1 MIPFRSFKVCCEKTT
16 LDIKFDTTH
25 QGMTTAPAGNSGT
38 ETETSQRVELRA
50 FLKEVGQALLRERR
64 KAGLSQQQVAEKMG
78 IEPES
83 VSRIENGVI
92 APTLA
97 RLRQFAAVYGC
108 SLEAIVGRASD
119 QLPDVAKRLAH
130 ELDGL
135 PDADRVFVVEQA
147 ISAARHIK
155 ASRQRK

>member
-1 MIPFRSFKVCCEKTT
+1 MRHTSFHVCGAKTT
-16 LDIKFDTTH
+16 LKVNFYLIH
-25 QGMTTAPAGNSGT
+25 QDMASGSASPTPGTTTA
-38 ETETSQRVELRA
+38 SQSPELRA

-64 KAGLSQQQVAEKMG
+64 QAGLSQQQVAEKMG
-78 IEPES
+78 IEPET

-97 RLRQFAAVYGC
+97 RLRQFSTVYGC
-108 SLEAIVGRASD
+108 SLEAIVGQASD
-119 QLPDVAKRLAH
+119 QLPDVAKRLAE
-130 ELDGL
+130 ELEGL

-155 ASRQRK
+155 ASRQRS

>member
-1 MIPFRSFKVCCEKTT
+1 MNAASEPG
-16 LDIKFDTTH
+16 
-25 QGMTTAPAGNSGT
+25 Q
-38 ETETSQRVELRA
+38 SQSPELRA
-50 FLKEVGQALLRERR
+50 FLKGIGQTLLMERR
-64 KAGLSQQQVAEKMG
+64 KVGLSQQQVAEKIG

-97 RLRQFAAVYGC
+97 RLRQFSAIYGC
-108 SLEAIVGRASD
+108 SLEFIVGQASD
-119 QLPDVAKRLAH
+119 QLPDVAKRLAE
-130 ELDGL
+130 ELEGL

-155 ASRQRK
+155 ASRLRR

>member
-1 MIPFRSFKVCCEKTT
+1 MTRTKNPQNRVDIALSEDPGLRPF
-16 LDIKFDTTH
+16 
-25 QGMTTAPAGNSGT
+25 
-38 ETETSQRVELRA
+38 LR
-50 FLKEVGQALLRERR
+50 EVGQALVRERR
-64 KAGLSQQQVAEKMG
+64 SAGLSQQQVAELIG

-83 VSRIENGVI
+83 VSRMENGVI

-97 RLRQFAAVYGC
+97 RLRQFSKVYGC
-108 SLEAIVGRASD
+108 SLEAIVGQASD
-119 QLPDVAKRLAH
+119 QLPDVARRLAE

-135 PDADRVFVVEQA
+135 PDADRTFVAEQA